1 MTTGQS
7 SGSSRTNEPSATD
20 HQDAVVAAAF
30 LRELGTK
37 TGEARVPRR
46 VAFTMGVYAERCAR
60 EAKDLR
66 SVVPDSKP
74 FGTLTKG
81 KKWKHFANVL
91 ERRSGWHTKQGCS
104 VGPLVRLPHPP

>member
-7 SGSSRTNEPSATD
+7 SRSSRTNEPSATD
-20 HQDAVVAAAF
+20 HQDAAAY

-37 TGEARVPRR
+37 TGEARG
-46 VAFTMGVYAERCAR
+46 VAFTMGVYAERCTR
-60 EAKDLR
+60 EAKDPR

-81 KKWKHFANVL
+81 KKWKHFENVL
-91 ERRSGWHTKQGCS
+91 ERRSG
-104 VGPLVRLPHPP
+104 

>member
-1 MTTGQS
+1 
-7 SGSSRTNEPSATD
+7 
-20 HQDAVVAAAF
+20 VVAAAY

-37 TGEARVPRR
+37 TGEARVPRG

-81 KKWKHFANVL
+81 KKWKHFENVL
-91 ERRSGWHTKQGCS
+91 ERRSG
-104 VGPLVRLPHPP
+104 